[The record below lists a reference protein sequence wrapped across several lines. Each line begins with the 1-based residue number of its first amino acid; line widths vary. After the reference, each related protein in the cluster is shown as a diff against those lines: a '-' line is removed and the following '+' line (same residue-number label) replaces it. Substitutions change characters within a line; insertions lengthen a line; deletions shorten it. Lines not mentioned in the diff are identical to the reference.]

1 MMTGQTPPSAKL
13 SCSLSTIALVALS
26 MTFGGSTVR
35 AQSDTPAPSWR
46 ELILDPI
53 MDAMHTVEQRL
64 ASLEASVALFAG
76 SFTTQ
81 QLTTRQLCVSDESGA
96 QTCITKAE
104 LDALLGKVAHA
115 AAEAPAAVIEPL
127 VGITEA
133 VPAATEAPAEII
145 EAPAAGIKAEA
156 AAVVAPAAIETTT
169 LGSAPAIELPVIV
182 TIASPPAVADSAEAE
197 AIIETAPAPV
207 LMPKEAIPGDNALR
221 DEEPAQTG
229 SVVTALSRD
238 ALVSY
243 PEVEISIPAPA
254 ASSD

>member
-1 MMTGQTPPSAKL
+1 MTA
-13 SCSLSTIALVALS
+13 AVA
-26 MTFGGSTVR
+26 T
-35 AQSDTPAPSWR
+35 AAPLHGY
-46 ELILDPI
+46 LI
-53 MDAMHTVEQRL
+53 
-64 ASLEASVALFAG
+64 EASVALFAG

-133 VPAATEAPAEII
+133 LPAVTEAPAEII
-145 EAPAAGIKAEA
+145 EAPAAGIEAEA

-169 LGSAPAIELPVIV
+169 LGPAPAIEFPVIV
-182 TIASPPAVADSAEAE
+182 TIASPPAVADSAEGE
-197 AIIETAPAPV
+197 AIIETAPVGEGLEKDP
-207 LMPKEAIPGDNALR
+207 PYR

>member
-1 MMTGQTPPSAKL
+1 M
-13 SCSLSTIALVALS
+13 
-26 MTFGGSTVR
+26 
-35 AQSDTPAPSWR
+35 
-46 ELILDPI
+46 
-53 MDAMHTVEQRL
+53 
-64 ASLEASVALFAG
+64 
-76 SFTTQ
+76 
-81 QLTTRQLCVSDESGA
+81 
-96 QTCITKAE
+96 
-104 LDALLGKVAHA
+104 
-115 AAEAPAAVIEPL
+115 

-229 SVVTALSRD
+229 SVVTVAAMTRAPVEVAGKYGVMLTDPEGRILDFVEKHVERGNPIAYRD
-238 ALVSY
+238 IVRQLQRREPIEKLFVLRLQQRQVRLVIY
-243 PEVEISIPAPA
+243 HFN
-254 ASSD
+254 